1 MQPRSTTLLLTAVLA
16 TTAQLAAQLPA
27 TLTLPAEYDLAWG
40 RGSSAAL
47 GSNST
52 RTQHIF
58 ASPVPIGTPVF
69 GVGFRATPTTVDRA
83 SFTADIEIQMSST
96 AMVPG
101 ALSTTFATNVG
112 TDMMVAF
119 PRQVVTIPAMPAN
132 RGTGYFAE
140 VRFPVPF
147 IFGTNNE
154 TNLNVDLFVYS
165 RSTGAT
171 WSTDRAF
178 AATTGRAATA
188 GIGCGGT
195 ATINSTSTGGTYV
208 AGATVGVTLAAAPA
222 FAVAFLLPSFNQK
235 TYAGALPLPIDLS
248 VYGAGPGCA
257 LLVDPAL
264 GPTVFVTDAV
274 GAASSSFTVPPG
286 YGRFG
291 LGWQWLYL
299 INPTLSN
306 PLGLAATASRA
317 TWIGPEVVT
326 PSAQYVW
333 DLSNVNATTGNATTN
348 SVPIVEFL
356 LQ

>member
-1 MQPRSTTLLLTAVLA
+1 MQPRSATLILTAVLA
-16 TTAQLAAQLPA
+16 STAALAAQMPP

-40 RGSSAAL
+40 RGSSAGL

-58 ASPVPIGTPVF
+58 AAPFPIGTPVF
-69 GVGFRATPTTVDRA
+69 GVGFRPTAGTVDRA
-83 SFTADIEIQMSST
+83 SFTADIEIQISST

-101 ALSTTFATNVG
+101 ALSTTFASNIG

-119 PRQVVTIPAMPAN
+119 PRQVITIPAMPAN
-132 RGTGYFAE
+132 RGTGTFAE

-154 TNLNVDLFVYS
+154 TNINVDLFVFS
-165 RSTGAT
+165 RSTGAS

-178 AATTGRAATA
+178 AAANGRAATA

-208 AGATVGVTLAAAPA
+208 AGATVGVTLAAAPPLA
-222 FAVAFLLPSFNQK
+222 LAFLLPSFNQK
-235 TYAGALPLPIDLS
+235 NYNGMPLPFDLS
-248 VYGAGPGCA
+248 LVGADPGCA

-264 GPTVFVTDAV
+264 GPSTFVADAV

-299 INPTLSN
+299 IAATPTN
-306 PLGLAATASRA
+306 PLGLAATASRT

-326 PSAQYVW
+326 PGAQYVW
-333 DLSNVNATTGNATTN
+333 DLSNVNAVTGNATTN

>member
-1 MQPRSTTLLLTAVLA
+1 MQPRSSLLLLAAVLA
-16 TTAQLAAQLPA
+16 STASLAAQLPP

-47 GSNST
+47 GGNST

-58 ASPVPIGTPVF
+58 ANPFPIGTPVF

-83 SFTADIEIQMSST
+83 AFTADIEIQMSST
-96 AMVPG
+96 TMVPG
-101 ALSTTFATNVG
+101 ALSSTFAANVG
-112 TDMMVAF
+112 TDMVVAL
-119 PRQVVTIPAMPAN
+119 PRQVVSIPAMPAN

-147 IFGTNNE
+147 IFGTNSA
-154 TNLNVDLFVYS
+154 TNINVDLFVFG
-165 RSTGAT
+165 RSTGAS

-178 AATTGRAATA
+178 ASNTGRAATA
-188 GIGCGGT
+188 GIGCAGS
-195 ATINSTSTGGTYV
+195 ATINSSSTGGTYV
-208 AGATVGVTLAAAPA
+208 AGSTIGVTLAAAAP

-235 TYAGALPLPIDLS
+235 DYGGGVPLPLDLS
-248 VYGAGPGCA
+248 TLGAAAGCA

-264 GPTVFVTDAV
+264 GPTTFVTDAS

-286 YGRFG
+286 YGQFG

-299 INPTLSN
+299 VPSSPSN

-317 TWIGPEVVT
+317 TWIGPETVT
-326 PSAQYVW
+326 PRAQYVW
-333 DLSNVNATTGNATTN
+333 DLSNVNATTGTSTTN
-348 SVPIVEFL
+348 SVPIIEFL